1 MARNDRE
8 VKVLHV
14 WDTRVDSGIN
24 IDDLLEQT
32 QFVQRT
38 TSRVLVRQGLP
49 KGISQSQLSLLDEI
63 HSPYPQ
69 QILKRQKSHRNF
81 RDQVEHEIIKFN
93 PDIIFFHFG
102 QTAARLIKLALK
114 YKKPFVVALYGHD
127 ISVATR
133 QLRWRIKYR
142 VFSQTNGRFLVLAND
157 IKSRLSEIGV
167 QGSRVFLYNFP
178 TNLMPYLKVVKIPHD
193 GPFRVTIPGRIVE
206 KKGHLYLF
214 KAVQKL
220 KEESILIDVTVIGY
234 GNQDALRKLADELGI
249 SDQLTWVDTTSS
261 TIRGE
266 FDQVYTRIL
275 GETDLVVLPCITS
288 SEGDN
293 EAGPALVL
301 CLAQA
306 AGIPVLT
313 TAFEGHE
320 ISITD
325 GETGLLALE
334 GDFED
339 LKREI
344 IWAMEHP
351 NELNTIARKG
361 KTHVQEVFNL
371 ESNLNSLVEIISEG
385 LISEQQ

>member
-1 MARNDRE
+1 MANNDRE

-14 WDTRVDSGIN
+14 WETRVDSGMH
-24 IDDLLEQT
+24 IDDLLEDT
-32 QFVQRT
+32 PLIQRVI
-38 TSRVLVRQGLP
+38 SRVLVRQGLP
-49 KGISQSQLSLLDEI
+49 KGISQSQLFQLDEI

-69 QILKRQKSHRNF
+69 QILKRQKSYQNF
-81 RDQVEHEIIKFN
+81 RNQVENEIIKFN

-102 QTAARLIKLALK
+102 QTAARFIKLALK
-114 YKKPFVVALYGHD
+114 HKKPFVVALYGHD

-142 VFSQTNGRFLVLAND
+142 VFARTNGRFLVLAAD
-157 IKSRLSEIGV
+157 IKKRLIEMGV
-167 QGSRVFLYNFP
+167 QSSRVFLYNFP

-193 GPFRVTIPGRIVE
+193 GPFRVAIPGRMVE
-206 KKGHLYLF
+206 KKGHVYLF

-249 SDQLTWVDTTSS
+249 SDRLKWVDTTSS
-261 TIRGE
+261 TIKGE
-266 FDQVYTRIL
+266 FDQIYTRIL
-275 GETDLVVLPCITS
+275 SETDLVVLPCITS

-320 ISITD
+320 VSITG

-339 LKREI
+339 LKRQI
-344 IWAMEHP
+344 IWAIEHP
-351 NELNTIARKG
+351 NELNAIALNG

-371 ESNLNSLVEIISEG
+371 ESNLKSLVEIISAG
-385 LISEQQ
+385 LISEH

>member
-1 MARNDRE
+1 MANNDRE

-14 WDTRVDSGIN
+14 WETRVDSGIN
-24 IDDLLEQT
+24 IDDLLDGT
-32 QFVQRT
+32 PLIQRVI
-38 TSRVLVRQGLP
+38 SRVLVRQGLP
-49 KGISQSQLSLLDEI
+49 KGISQSQLFQLDEI

-69 QILKRQKSHRNF
+69 QILKRQKSYQNF
-81 RDQVEHEIIKFN
+81 RNQVENEIIKFN

-102 QTAARLIKLALK
+102 QTAARFIKLALK
-114 YKKPFVVALYGHD
+114 HKKPFVVALYGHD

-142 VFSQTNGRFLVLAND
+142 VFARTNGRFLVLAAD
-157 IKSRLSEIGV
+157 IKKRLIEMGV
-167 QGSRVFLYNFP
+167 QSSRVFLYNFP

-193 GPFRVTIPGRIVE
+193 GPFRVAIPGRMVE
-206 KKGHLYLF
+206 KKGHVYLF

-249 SDQLTWVDTTSS
+249 SDRLKWVDTTSS
-261 TIRGE
+261 TIKGE
-266 FDQVYTRIL
+266 FDQIYTRIL
-275 GETDLVVLPCITS
+275 SETDLVVLPCITS

-320 ISITD
+320 VSITG

-339 LKREI
+339 LKRQI
-344 IWAMEHP
+344 IWAIEHP
-351 NELNTIARKG
+351 NELNAIALNG

-371 ESNLNSLVEIISEG
+371 ESNLKSLVEIISAG
-385 LISEQQ
+385 LISEH

>member
-1 MARNDRE
+1 MANNDRE

-14 WDTRVDSGIN
+14 WETRVDSGIN
-24 IDDLLEQT
+24 IDDLLDGT
-32 QFVQRT
+32 PLIQRVI
-38 TSRVLVRQGLP
+38 SRVLVRQGLP
-49 KGISQSQLSLLDEI
+49 KGISQSQLFQLDEI

-69 QILKRQKSHRNF
+69 QILKRQKSYQNF
-81 RDQVEHEIIKFN
+81 RNQVENEIIKFN

-102 QTAARLIKLALK
+102 QTAARFIKLALK
-114 YKKPFVVALYGHD
+114 HKKPFVVALYGHD

-142 VFSQTNGRFLVLAND
+142 VFARTNGRFLVLAAD
-157 IKSRLSEIGV
+157 IKKRLIEIGV
-167 QGSRVFLYNFP
+167 QSSRVFLYNFP
-178 TNLMPYLKVVKIPHD
+178 INLMPYLKVVKIPHD
-193 GPFRVTIPGRIVE
+193 GPFRVAIPGRMVE
-206 KKGHLYLF
+206 KKGHVYLF

-249 SDQLTWVDTTSS
+249 SDRLKWVDTTSS
-261 TIRGE
+261 TIKGE
-266 FDQVYTRIL
+266 FDQIYTRIL
-275 GETDLVVLPCITS
+275 SETDLVVLPCITS

-320 ISITD
+320 VSITG

-339 LKREI
+339 LKRQI
-344 IWAMEHP
+344 IWAIEHP
-351 NELNTIARKG
+351 NELNAIALNG

-371 ESNLNSLVEIISEG
+371 ESNLKSLVEIISAG
-385 LISEQQ
+385 LISEH

>member
-1 MARNDRE
+1 MSSNDHK

-24 IDDLLEQT
+24 IDDLLENT
-32 QFVQRT
+32 PLVQRVI
-38 TSRVLVRQGLP
+38 SRVLVRQGLP
-49 KGISQSQLSLLDEI
+49 KGISQSQLFQLNEI
-63 HSPYPQ
+63 QSPYPQ
-69 QILKRQKSHRNF
+69 QIFKRQKSHRSF
-81 RDQVEHEIIKFN
+81 RDLVEHEIIEFN
-93 PDIIFFHFG
+93 PDVIFFHFG
-102 QTAARLIKLALK
+102 QTAARFIKLALNHK
-114 YKKPFVVALYGHD
+114 IPFVVAFYGHD

-142 VFSQTNGRFLVLAND
+142 VFARTNGRFLVLAED
-157 IKSRLSEIGV
+157 IKRRLSELGV

-178 TNLMPYLKVVKIPHD
+178 INLMPYLKVVKIPHD
-193 GPFRVTIPGRIVE
+193 GPFRVTIPGRMVE

-214 KAVQKL
+214 KAVQRL
-220 KEESILIDVTVIGY
+220 KEESIQIDVTVIGY
-234 GNQDALRKLADELGI
+234 GNQDALRKLADEFGI
-249 SDQLTWVDTTSS
+249 SDQLKWVDTASA
-261 TIRGE
+261 TIKGE
-266 FDQVYTRIL
+266 FDKVYTRIL
-275 GETDLVVLPCITS
+275 SETDLVVLPCITS

-320 ISITD
+320 TSITA

-339 LKREI
+339 LKRQI
-344 IWAMEHP
+344 IWAIDHP
-351 NELNTIARKG
+351 NELNSIALKG
-361 KTHVQEVFNL
+361 KIHVQEVFNL
-371 ESNLNSLVEIISEG
+371 ESNLRSLVEIISAG
-385 LISEQQ
+385 LTPEQ